1 MADPGPSRSTGDRAG
16 SELDIDIVRKS
27 AAWDSVP
34 ITDAMLSRAAIAAFA
49 AAAAA
54 PEGQATHEVTLVL
67 TDDAEMRELNRVWRG
82 KDAPTNVLSF
92 PSGESQGEPRLLGD
106 VVLACET
113 VEREAKSQGIATRND
128 HAAHLVV
135 HGLLHLLGYDHLNED
150 EALKMETLETEIL
163 ASLGI
168 ADPYADA
175 EPAEIAEVSL

>member
-16 SELDIDIVRKS
+16 SELDIDILRKS

-54 PEGQATHEVTLVL
+54 EGQATHEVTLVL

-82 KDAPTNVLSF
+82 NDASTNVLSF
-92 PSGESQGEPRLLGD
+92 PSGESQGDPLLLGD

-113 VEREAKSQGIATRND
+113 VEREAKLQGIGTPD

-135 HGLLHLLGYDHLNED
+135 HGLLHLLGHDHLNED

-168 ADPYADA
+168 ADPYADTG
-175 EPAEIAEVSL
+175 PAAIAQVSL

>member
-1 MADPGPSRSTGDRAG
+1 MADSGPSQCTGDAAG
-16 SELDIDIVRKS
+16 PELDIDILRKS
-27 AAWDSVP
+27 QAWDRVP
-34 ITDAMLSRAAIAAFA
+34 ITDAILSRVAKAAFA
-49 AAAAA
+49 VTTS
-54 PEGQATHEVTLVL
+54 PEVQATHAVTLVL

-92 PSGESQGEPRLLGD
+92 PSGESQGKHRLLGD

-113 VEREAKSQGIATRND
+113 VEREATLQGIPIANL
-128 HAAHLVV
+128 AAHLVV
-135 HGLLHLLGYDHLNED
+135 HGLLHLLGYDHLHED

>member
-1 MADPGPSRSTGDRAG
+1 MADSGPSRSTGDRAG
-16 SELDIDIVRKS
+16 SELDIEIVRKS

-34 ITDAMLSRAAIAAFA
+34 ISDAMLSRTAIAAFA

-82 KDAPTNVLSF
+82 NDAPTNVLSF
-92 PSGESQGEPRLLGD
+92 PSGESQGDPLLLGD

-113 VEREAKSQGIATRND
+113 VEREATLQGIATPD

-168 ADPYADA
+168 ADPYADTG
-175 EPAEIAEVSL
+175 PAAIAEVSL